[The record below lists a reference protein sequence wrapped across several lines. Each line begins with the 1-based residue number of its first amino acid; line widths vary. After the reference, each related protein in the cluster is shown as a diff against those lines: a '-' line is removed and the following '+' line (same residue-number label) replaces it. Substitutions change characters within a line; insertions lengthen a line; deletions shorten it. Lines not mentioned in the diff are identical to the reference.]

1 MTPEIYRIADI
12 GEGFLAIMAKPVAGE
27 WLQDDLASLV
37 AGGIDQIIS
46 LLEIHEE
53 AELGLTEERDICAT
67 VGARF
72 VSFPVPDRGIPS
84 DLRSFAQL
92 ASRTCQAIEDGNN
105 TVIHC
110 RAGIGRSGMLA
121 AGVLVASGVASEE
134 AFRQISLARR
144 VDVPDTEEQMDLV
157 KLNESTF
164 RNST

>member
-1 MTPEIYRIADI
+1 MTPEFYRIADI

-37 AGGIDQIIS
+37 AVGVGQIIS
-46 LLEIHEE
+46 LLEVREE
-53 AELGLTEERDICAT
+53 AELGLTEERNFCAA

-72 VSFPVPDRGIPS
+72 VSFPIPDRGIPS
-84 DLRSFAQL
+84 DLQSFAQL
-92 ASRTCQAIEDGNN
+92 ASQTRQAIEDGNN

-121 AGVLVASGVASEE
+121 AGVLVANGVASED

-144 VDVPDTEEQMDLV
+144 VDVPDTQEQMDLV

-164 RNST
+164 RKIT